1 MVKEMIV
8 MKNIKVYPIALFA
21 AAAALVACSKTEVAP
36 VQNDTLAEITYETA
50 PVTKTIEKFA
60 DGNIFSSIA
69 YYHTGDWD
77 WTATGKSIF
86 IGSDEDD
93 DGSADGVAISKI
105 GNAWK
110 NADRKYYWPKNGKLT
125 FFAWSLNSSSLV
137 FPDAANVVIYCTPA
151 QGVGFFSFNIDKN
164 KNVDFMVAD
173 VASNKTANEKQY
185 VSTSGVESGVP
196 TLFKHK
202 FSKFYFTVKEKEDY
216 EGVKMTL
223 NTIVFKNLANTASYA
238 QHPDDAVS
246 AMSFSKSDQTYTDGD
261 AAQEITAT
269 AQPIA
274 TDKVDQTIYL
284 PQTFASDT
292 APIGS
297 TSQII
302 EITYTI
308 EYTTS
313 TGGTIK
319 ETVTEQKKLCELF
332 PDAAT
337 SGAGIWEKGKK
348 YTLNLVFALDE
359 ILWDPA
365 VEDWATEENTV
376 EVPQE

>member
-1 MVKEMIV
+1 
-8 MKNIKVYPIALFA
+8 MKINKLYPIALFA
-21 AAAALVACSKTEVAP
+21 AAAALAACSKTDVAP
-36 VQNDTLAEITYETA
+36 VQNDTPAEITYETA
-50 PVTKTIEKFA
+50 PVTKAIEKFG
-60 DGNIFSSIA
+60 DSNIFSSVA

-77 WTATGKSIF
+77 WTATGKSIY

-93 DGSADGVAISKI
+93 DGSAEGVTISKI

-125 FFAWSLNSSSLV
+125 FFAWSLNSDSLT
-137 FPDAANVVIYCTPA
+137 FPDTNVS
-151 QGVGFFSFNIDKN
+151 VGCEPSHGIILNYFTIDNN
-164 KNVDFMVAD
+164 KNIDFMVAD
-173 VASNKTANEKQY
+173 AAPNKTANEKEY
-185 VSTSGVESGVP
+185 VSVSGVESGVP

-223 NTIVFKNLANTASYA
+223 NTIVFKYLANKANYSQY
-238 QHPDDAVS
+238 PDDQLSV
-246 AMSFSKSDQTYTDGD
+246 MLLQYFHSDQSYTKGD
-261 AAQEITAT
+261 AAQEITAA
-269 AQPIA
+269 AQPVA
-274 TDKVDQTIYL
+274 TGKVDQTIYL
-284 PQTFASDT
+284 PQTFAKDT
-292 APIGS
+292 EPISS

-313 TGGTIK
+313 TGATIK
-319 ETVTEQKKLCELF
+319 EKVTEQKKLCELF
-332 PDAAT
+332 PDATA
-337 SGAGIWEKGKK
+337 SGAGVWEKGKK

-365 VEDWATEENTV
+365 VEDWASEEKAV
-376 EVPQE
+376 EVPQK

>member
-1 MVKEMIV
+1 MHNMRK
-8 MKNIKVYPIALFA
+8 YPIIFFT
-21 AAAALVACSKTEVAP
+21 AAAALVACTKNEVTP
-36 VQNDTLAEITYETA
+36 LQNDTQAEITYETA
-50 PVTKTIEKFA
+50 PVTRTIEKFG
-60 DGNIFSSIA
+60 DSNIFSSIA

-77 WTATGKSIF
+77 WDATGKSIF
-86 IGSDEDD
+86 IGSDENE
-93 DGSADGVAISKI
+93 DGSADGVTISKI

-110 NADRKYYWPKNGKLT
+110 NADRKYYWPKKGKLT
-125 FFAWSLNSSSLV
+125 FFAWSLNSGSLT
-137 FPDAANVVIYCTPA
+137 FPDANVSVDCDPTHGIMLNYFT
-151 QGVGFFSFNIDKN
+151 IDNN
-164 KNVDFMVAD
+164 KNIDFMVAE
-173 VASNKTANEKQY
+173 VASNKTANEKMY
-185 VSTSGVESGVP
+185 IATSGVESGVP

-202 FSKFYFTVKEKEDY
+202 FSKFYFTVKEKEAY

-223 NTIVFKNLANTASYA
+223 NTIVFKYLANTANYA
-238 QHPDDAVS
+238 QYPDDK
-246 AMSFSKSDQTYTDGD
+246 MSVWGLQYFHSDQTYTDGD
-261 AAQEITAT
+261 AAQEITAA
-269 AQPIA
+269 AQPVA

-284 PQTFASDT
+284 PQTFAAD
-292 APIGS
+292 ANPIGS

-332 PDAAT
+332 PDATA

-365 VEDWATEENTV
+365 VEDWTEQTPAKV
-376 EVPQE
+376 EIN